1 MKISKVIFENNL
13 SKKLFRIILFL
24 FIIKVISI
32 SIFSF
37 LAQTAQVT
45 TTPVTTTTTFYRN
58 NFVCPVL
65 DGCCFP
71 NPLTNISFLQ
81 CISGTPYAFNCTLNG
96 TYWVNATQ
104 TCEHPTT
111 TTTTCPTT
119 TTTYCPRNFLCSSL
133 NSCCNINPL
142 TNTSFIM
149 CVNGV
154 PVCGN
159 CPSGSYWVNDTQ
171 ACGYPYKI

>member
-1 MKISKVIFENNL
+1 LKISKVIFKNNL

-32 SIFSF
+32 SIYSF
-37 LAQTAQVT
+37 LAQTVQVT
-45 TTPVTTTTTFYRN
+45 TTPVTTTTTFYPN

-104 TCEHPTT
+104 TCEYPTT
-111 TTTTCPTT
+111 TTTTYPTT
-119 TTTYCPRNFLCSSL
+119 TTTKPTTSTWPLKFLQTRKHRDHWQSDFKKKKKL
-133 NSCCNINPL
+133 L
-142 TNTSFIM
+142 L
-149 CVNGV
+149 V
-154 PVCGN
+154 
-159 CPSGSYWVNDTQ
+159 
-171 ACGYPYKI
+171 